1 MEPELELELLFP
13 GWFKAVPHAGF
24 GSDVVRRTLG
34 VDFLAELRHRHSKMF
49 RLLNSVG
56 TPDGEQAGHLDQTA
70 VTTLLERKWRKQNPD
85 VRPDL
90 SQAT

>member
-24 GSDVVRRTLG
+24 GNDVVRRTLG

-49 RLLNSVG
+49 RLLNTVG
-56 TPDGEQAGHLDQTA
+56 TPDGEQQGTWIR
-70 VTTLLERKWRKQNPD
+70 LLLRRF
-85 VRPDL
+85 L
-90 SQAT
+90 SV